1 MKKTLTV
8 MLALTL
14 LNSVAVT
21 MPPQPVRAETV
32 PMVYLVPGDE
42 PQDNAV
48 VLEMVNEK
56 LAEDGVGVEVEL
68 QYIPWDAWDQRLNL
82 KLSTGDPF
90 DMFTVMNDRVTIT
103 NYASRDALTDLTE
116 IMEAEG
122 ENILANNPEIMM
134 QSGQVAGRQYG
145 IPAYWF
151 ESALGP
157 ELTMRK
163 DIMEKYGIEEVPT
176 DFESLTA
183 AYEKVMA
190 EWEGPTKPYFPMIGQ
205 SAYDFG
211 LMNKTYDEYPFFVYD
226 GIFMVTQDGKVQNFF
241 ETEIFKQNSANARLW
256 YEKGL
261 INPDILVFTNDQ
273 LTNQLNSGDW
283 FIHPGTIGN
292 VIPLQANYP
301 DLTVDDFEWIDFAPD
316 KGNVRP
322 YGTRNMQA
330 VPQSSEHPESGVK
343 FINWLYAD
351 QDNYDL
357 FLYGRE
363 GIDYNKVDERGREQ
377 IIEPALNTPLYYFS
391 DWMIGNVT
399 YERVDLNAPTITNEA
414 LYQPNETAVDSIAAG
429 MQFDATEV
437 QTKLADVK
445 TQIAASIAPIA
456 TGVQDYDSSIEAA
469 LEQLR
474 AAGIDDLVAEF
485 QAQLDAHLAE

>member
-1 MKKTLTV
+1 MKRFLTV
-8 MLALTL
+8 MLALL
-14 LNSVAVT
+14 LLSSVAIAV
-21 MPPQPVRAETV
+21 PAQPIQAETV

-82 KLSTGDPF
+82 KLSTGDSF
-90 DMFTVMNDRVTIT
+90 DLFAVMNDRVTIT

-116 IMEAEG
+116 IMQAEG
-122 ENILANNPEIMM
+122 ENILANNPDIMM
-134 QSGQVAGRQYG
+134 QSGQVGGRQFG

-163 DIMEKYGIEEVPT
+163 DIMDKYGVEEVPT

-190 EWEGPTKPYFPMIGQ
+190 DWEGPTKPYFPMIGQ
-205 SAYDFG
+205 NAYDFG

-226 GIFMVTQDGKVQNFF
+226 GIFMVTQDGKVHNYF
-241 ETEIFKQNSANARLW
+241 ETDIFKQNSANARVW

-261 INPDILVFTNDQ
+261 INPDVLVFTNDQ

-292 VIPLQANYP
+292 VVPLQANYP

-322 YGTRNMQA
+322 YGTRNLQA
-330 VPQSSEHPESGVK
+330 VPQSSENPESGVK
-343 FINWLYAD
+343 FINWLYAN

-363 GIDYNKVDERGREQ
+363 GTDYNKVGERGREQ
-377 IIEPALNTPLYYFS
+377 IIDPALNTPLYHFA

-414 LYQPNETAVDSIAAG
+414 LYQPNETAVDSVAAG
-429 MQFDATEV
+429 MQFDATDV

-445 TQIAASIAPIA
+445 TQIAASISPIA
-456 TGVQDYDSSIEAA
+456 TGVQDYDSSIEDA

-474 AAGIDDLVAEF
+474 SAGIDDLVAEF